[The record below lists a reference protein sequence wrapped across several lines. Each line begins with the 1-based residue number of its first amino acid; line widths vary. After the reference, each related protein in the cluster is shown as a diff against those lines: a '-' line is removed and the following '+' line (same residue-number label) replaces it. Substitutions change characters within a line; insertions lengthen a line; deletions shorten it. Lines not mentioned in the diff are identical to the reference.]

1 MIFSKRSIPA
11 AAAMTA
17 LLIFGAG
24 AQAQTTANP
33 PTNAQ
38 GGAAVVPKGPDSMPK
53 STEQRDMKKPMAKEG
68 DKAGMSNKGD
78 KAGMSDKGDKA
89 GMSNKGDK
97 ANMPAGRSSKP
108 MADKSKMQGETN
120 AKGKSGQPAGS
131 TSTGGSATP
140 PAGPNTSTKDA
151 AGMGTSK

>member
-1 MIFSKRSIPA
+1 MNFSMRSIPA

-17 LLIFGAG
+17 VLVFGAQAQ
-24 AQAQTTANP
+24 AQAQTTATP

-38 GGAAVVPKGPDSMPK
+38 GGAAAIPKGPDSMPK
-53 STEQRDMKKPMAKEG
+53 SAEQRDMKKPMAKEG
-68 DKAGMSNKGD
+68 DKAGMSNKG
-78 KAGMSDKGDKA
+78 GS
-89 GMSNKGDK
+89 
-97 ANMPAGRSSKP
+97 ANKP
-108 MADKSKMQGETN
+108 MGGASRPMGDKSKMEGSSN

-131 TSTGGSATP
+131 TATGGSATP